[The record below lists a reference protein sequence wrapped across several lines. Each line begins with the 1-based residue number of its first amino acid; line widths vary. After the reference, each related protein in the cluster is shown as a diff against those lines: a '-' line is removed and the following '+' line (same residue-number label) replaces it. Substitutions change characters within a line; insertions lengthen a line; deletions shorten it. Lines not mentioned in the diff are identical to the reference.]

1 LTDDAKAPG
10 SKRLSLSAILTFST
24 TNLPLSALGVA
35 VFVYL
40 PPYFA
45 RHLGVSL
52 TVVGGVWAMVRM
64 IDVGIDPIL
73 GLVMDRTRTPIG
85 RYRVWMIAGAPILML
100 GLYKLFM
107 APVGMNAGYLVAWL
121 LVMYL
126 GISIMSLAQSAWGAR
141 LAPQYDERSRLFG
154 VLTMVGVAGTMAA
167 LAIPII
173 ARPLGRSDAWS
184 VQAMGWL
191 AIALTPVTAA
201 IVALRTPER
210 IARDASRHSFALKDY
225 WTLLVK
231 PDLVR
236 MYLAQ
241 MATTLGPGWMAA
253 LYLFFFQS
261 SRGFSQQQATILL
274 SVYILAGAP
283 GAMLAAAM
291 AGRIGKHRT
300 LMVNTTAYA
309 LGLSTALMIP
319 RGNVLAALPLMVWCG
334 ALASGFGLMIQAM
347 LADVGD
353 EVRLGQGKER
363 ISLIYALNNVA
374 GKIAAALA
382 IALTFPLLD
391 RLGFKAAEG
400 AVNTPGAIHNLE
412 MAFLIGPVVFVM
424 LGGACV
430 IGWRLDARRHAVIR
444 GELEAQDALMDGA
457 PTPVW
462 PRAAVPPLDPE
473 ISG

>member
-1 LTDDAKAPG
+1 MSEDPKP
-10 SKRLSLSAILTFST
+10 SRRRLSLAAMLVFSATS
-24 TNLPLSALGVA
+24 LPLSALGIA

-45 RHLGVSL
+45 GHLGVSL
-52 TVVGGVWAMVRM
+52 TVIGGVWATVRM
-64 IDVGIDPIL
+64 IDVGIDPVL
-73 GLVMDRTRTPIG
+73 GLAMDRTRTPLG

-100 GLYKLFM
+100 ALYKLFM
-107 APVGMNAGYLVAWL
+107 APAGIGAGYLVVWL

-126 GISIMSLAQSAWGAR
+126 GTSTMGLAQSAWGAR

-154 VLTMVGVAGTMAA
+154 VLTAVGVVGTMAA
-167 LAIPII
+167 LAFPII
-173 ARPLGRSDAWS
+173 GKPLGRSDAWD

-191 AIALTPVTAA
+191 AIGLTPLTAA
-201 IVALRTPER
+201 LVAVRTPEH
-210 IARDASRHSFALKDY
+210 IVRDAPKQGFALSDY
-225 WTLLVK
+225 WVLISK
-231 PDLVR
+231 PDLLR

-253 LYLFFFQS
+253 LYLFFFKA
-261 SRGFSQQQATILL
+261 SRGFTTQQATILL
-274 SVYILAGAP
+274 GVYVLAGIP
-283 GAMLAAAM
+283 GAMLTAAL

-300 LMVNTTAYA
+300 LMITTTAYS

-319 RGNVLAALPLMVWCG
+319 KGNVLAAIPVMLWCG

-353 EVRLGQGKER
+353 EVRLEQGKER
-363 ISLIYALNNVA
+363 ISLIYALNNVS

-400 AVNTPGAIHNLE
+400 AVNTPTAIHNLE
-412 MAFLIGPVVFVM
+412 MAYLIGPVVFVM

-430 IGWRLDARRHAVIR
+430 IGWRLDAKRHATIR
-444 GELEAQDALMDGA
+444 GELEAMDAGIA
-457 PTPVW
+457 TGPEVVW
-462 PRAAVPPLDPE
+462 TGLSRPPLDPE
-473 ISG
+473 IIG